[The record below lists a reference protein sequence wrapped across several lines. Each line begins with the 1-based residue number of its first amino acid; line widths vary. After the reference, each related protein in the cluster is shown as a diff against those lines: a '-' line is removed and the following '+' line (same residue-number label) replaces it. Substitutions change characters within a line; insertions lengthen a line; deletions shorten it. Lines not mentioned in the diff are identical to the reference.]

1 MELKEVQDEL
11 TKIKITEEITTV
23 EFIKKIFGK
32 HMTTLDISNHYIFDK
47 SASILVKL
55 LKSYFSVKKDLKS
68 LILQNCMITSK
79 SLKKIIKVLISN
91 SKSFKILDISN
102 NRLELDSSLTSNLS
116 LLLSKTMKLKH
127 LKLQG
132 NICENSQALAKLFT
146 FDIRLTELNL
156 YDTNLSKECLAVLA
170 SVLEANRTILN
181 LNLGYNDDAFEDLD
195 VVAAFANSVGENK
208 CIEELNLS
216 GNENLGNTDNLR
228 QLSEGLK
235 SNKSLSILRL
245 GGINLS
251 DFGIKLLTTTLLQE
265 LPISYLDI
273 QNNNIQDSGFKALIA
288 ELPETLSGLDF
299 SYNSV
304 RDNSSLVNFSHFLT
318 ETKSLRRLNI
328 SHSFELESVES
339 SILDL
344 LCESLKKN
352 DSLSDLM
359 CEGVKISDDPD
370 SFCLKLNQ
378 AIGNRKLSLT
388 YKISA
393 VNCVFNR
400 SSVVSLMSYEKSMK
414 FISNVPSNLSQF
426 KQVESY
432 SQTARNEFVDTPDQD
447 PIVNTSRHF
456 DLSNSL

>member
-11 TKIKITEEITTV
+11 TKIKITEEIATV

-32 HMTTLDISNHYIFDK
+32 HTTTLDISNHYIFDK
-47 SASILVKL
+47 SASTLVKL
-55 LKSYFSVKKDLKS
+55 LKSYFSSKKDLKS

-79 SLKKIIKVLISN
+79 SLKKIIKVFIAH
-91 SKSFKILDISN
+91 SKSFKLLDISN
-102 NRLELDSSLTSNLS
+102 NRLELEPTLTSNLS
-116 LLLSKTMKLKH
+116 LLLSKTMKLKS

-132 NICENSQALAKLFT
+132 NICENSQALAELFT
-146 FDIRLTELNL
+146 YDIRLVELNL
-156 YDTNLSKECLAVLA
+156 YDTNLSPESLNVLA
-170 SVLEANRTILN
+170 SVLEANRTILI
-181 LNLGYNDDAFEDLD
+181 LNLGYNDEAFEDLE
-195 VVAAFANSVGENK
+195 VVGTFANSIGENK

-235 SNKSLSILRL
+235 SNTSLSILRL
-245 GGINLS
+245 GGINLG
-251 DFGIKLLTTTLLQE
+251 DFGLKLLTSTLLRE

-273 QNNNIQDSGFKALIA
+273 QNNNIQDSGFKTLISD
-288 ELPETLSGLDF
+288 LPETLTGLDF
-299 SYNSV
+299 SYNSI

-318 ETKSLRRLNI
+318 EAKSLRKLNI
-328 SHSFELESVES
+328 SHSLELESVES
-339 SILDL
+339 SLIEL

-370 SFCLKLNQ
+370 SFCYKLNQ
-378 AIGNRKLSLT
+378 AIGSRKLSLT

-393 VNCVFNR
+393 VNCIFNR
-400 SSVVSLMSYEKSMK
+400 SSVVSLMSNEKSMK
-414 FISNVPSNLSQF
+414 FISNIPSNLSRF
-426 KQVESY
+426 KDLESY
-432 SQTARNEFVDTPDQD
+432 SQTARNEFVETPDQD

-456 DLSNSL
+456 DVSNSL